1 VQIKDVTELVYSD
14 QTGRFPVVS
23 SQGHKYI
30 MELIEVDGNYI
41 AFEPMKSRDSS
52 EMIRAYN
59 EIMNRLLS
67 QGIKPTKQML
77 DNEISKEY
85 REAIEERGIAVE
97 LVPPDNHRRNL
108 AERAIQT
115 AKGHII
121 ANIIG
126 CDESF
131 PIREWHRLLPQIE
144 LTLNMLRP
152 ANIRDTISG
161 MVYTITIAN
170 R

>member
-1 VQIKDVTELVYSD
+1 
-14 QTGRFPVVS
+14 
-23 SQGHKYI
+23 
-30 MELIEVDGNYI
+30 
-41 AFEPMKSRDSS
+41 
-52 EMIRAYN
+52 
-59 EIMNRLLS
+59 
-67 QGIKPTKQML
+67 ML

-152 ANIRDTISG
+152 ANIRDTISAHSYVHG
-161 MVYTITIAN
+161 LHDYN
-170 R
+170 REPLAPLGCKTQ

>member
-1 VQIKDVTELVYSD
+1 
-14 QTGRFPVVS
+14 
-23 SQGHKYI
+23 
-30 MELIEVDGNYI
+30 
-41 AFEPMKSRDSS
+41 
-52 EMIRAYN
+52 
-59 EIMNRLLS
+59 
-67 QGIKPTKQML
+67 ML

-126 CDESF
+126 CD
-131 PIREWHRLLPQIE
+131 Q
-144 LTLNMLRP
+144 
-152 ANIRDTISG
+152 G
-161 MVYTITIAN
+161 MASALAPN
-170 R
+170 